1 MCLPLSGAVAV
12 QDGSIYA
19 DTSRDVFLLAPNCQ
33 GNESS
38 LAECSRQTSSSC
50 VTQRDV
56 GVVCQGNYYYVCY
69 PERRGCGVS
78 R

>member
-1 MCLPLSGAVAV
+1 MWCVKV
-12 QDGSIYA
+12 IIM
-19 DTSRDVFLLAPNCQ
+19 
-33 GNESS
+33 
-38 LAECSRQTSSSC
+38 C

-56 GVVCQGNYYYVCY
+56 GVVCQGNYYVCY